1 MIPITLRQ
9 RTVSAAAD
17 EAMAEASKALP
28 VTSISR
34 FVRSQHR
41 SKIVMTSSCV

>member
-9 RTVSAAAD
+9 RTASAAAG
-17 EAMAEASKALP
+17 EAMADASKALP
-28 VTSISR
+28 VTSISS

-41 SKIVMTSSCV
+41 LKIVMTFSCV